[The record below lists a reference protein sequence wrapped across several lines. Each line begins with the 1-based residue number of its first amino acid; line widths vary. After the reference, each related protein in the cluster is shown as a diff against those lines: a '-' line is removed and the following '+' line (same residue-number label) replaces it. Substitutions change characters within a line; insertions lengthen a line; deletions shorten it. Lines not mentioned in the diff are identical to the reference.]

1 MFAHA
6 VDESEFAR
14 VACTFQLL
22 LPFAVDLVVHLLL
35 AQLDLGLVG
44 HLWVHPLVRVTSFS
58 YLLQVGSSHL
68 LERNRK
74 LVNEIALQLLS
85 DVLREGTIFIVGVLR
100 CLVAVAVF
108 IVLLVNHGLEHL
120 SSGSAE
126 HD

>member
-1 MFAHA
+1 
-6 VDESEFAR
+6 
-14 VACTFQLL
+14 
-22 LPFAVDLVVHLLL
+22 
-35 AQLDLGLVG
+35 LDLGLVG

-68 LERNRK
+68 LERSRK

-108 IVLLVNHGLEHL
+108 IVLLVNHGLEHF